1 MLCVLDRIRIW
12 KCWFLRR
19 GENRSTRRKMFRSK
33 GENQQQTEN
42 CTCLRLVRG
51 LSPVLIALFRWPFHQ
66 STESKETK
74 ILITFIVD
82 NMIFP
87 LDQLRSLPIAWP
99 LMRVTCEY
107 LHQRSSLK
115 AIFFKK
121 IVSTALLNHIRELR
135 MKIGPVS
142 RKLWRPR
149 KLRPPPDLRD
159 PGVFLENSAECWCD
173 GRISCSTRLLK
184 KRSDRDSSIFSFITN
199 ETLSSQTLSSL
210 KRRRHIKP
218 LRV

>member
-1 MLCVLDRIRIW
+1 MLCVLDRIGIW

-19 GENRSTRRKMFRSK
+19 GENRRTRRKMFRSK

-74 ILITFIVD
+74 ILITFILD
-82 NMIFP
+82 NV
-87 LDQLRSLPIAWP
+87 LCSLPIAWW
-99 LMRVTCEY
+99 MRVTCEY
-107 LHQRSSLK
+107 LHHRSKLFKK

-121 IVSTALLNHIRELR
+121 NVSTALLNHIRELR
-135 MKIGPVS
+135 MKMGPVS

-149 KLRPPPDLRD
+149 KLRPPELRD
-159 PGVFLENSAECWCD
+159 SGVFLENSAECWCD
-173 GRISCSTRLLK
+173 GRISCWTKLLK
-184 KRSDRDSSIFSFITN
+184 KN
-199 ETLSSQTLSSL
+199 Q
-210 KRRRHIKP
+210 
-218 LRV
+218 V